1 MTTLGT
7 YLTSSAASSTYQTI
21 ANMSNYL
28 TTTTAASIYQTV
40 ANMSSYLTTSTA
52 STTYQTVLS
61 VASATSGLFRL
72 LTTRPGNSTQYI
84 GSLNFPSGS
93 LFGAI
98 ISASTPD
105 IISLDDSNFYTT
117 FYTQSQ
123 SDTKYAT
130 KASPTFTG
138 TLAAPTINASSTLQV
153 GGTNISSLYQSKP
166 YLAGKVSGTTVK
178 ASTGTQSFTVSN
190 PSTGN
195 YTITWTNGHPNGV
208 NYGVIASGNL
218 TSVVY
223 TNITSTS
230 FQVQPFNPVT
240 GYGTNSDFTFMTI
253 P

>member
-1 MTTLGT
+1 MSN
-7 YLTSSAASSTYQTI
+7 YLTTTNAASLYQTVS
-21 ANMSNYL
+21 NMSNYL
-28 TTTTAASIYQTV
+28 TTSA
-40 ANMSSYLTTSTA
+40 A

-105 IISLDDSNFYTT
+105 IINLDDSNFYTT

-138 TLAAPTINASSTLQV
+138 TATAPTINATTSLQV
-153 GGTNISSLYQSKP
+153 GGTNINTIYQPMFYATAAIGTNGTVATTGGKVALTCSAPSPTGTYTISWANSGTAPTYAFLQWKTAATPGYCGYSSLSTTGMIVYTYNS
-166 YLAGKVSGTTVK
+166 SGTLTN
-178 ASTGTQSFTVSN
+178 ASF
-190 PSTGN
+190 
-195 YTITWTNGHPNGV
+195 
-208 NYGVIASGNL
+208 
-218 TSVVY
+218 SVAV
-223 TNITSTS
+223 
-230 FQVQPFNPVT
+230 VL
-240 GYGTNSDFTFMTI
+240 
-253 P
+253 